1 MKRDGIPL
9 LDLFCGMGGLSLGFA
24 RNGFR
29 ITGYDIHPRVPEI
42 FEINGIGQAIVADLR
57 KEDINPEE
65 DIPIITGGPPCRPWS
80 ALNVRQRGSR
90 HKDHD
95 LFRIFLKIVDSISS
109 EAFLMENVPRL
120 ARDPSFGELL
130 QGMERKYDLAWRVV
144 CYADYGAAIAR
155 HRLILVGFRRKKQN
169 RARIFFERLQD
180 FRNPP
185 LSVREAL
192 SVLEGIDCQRDPE
205 HVWFD
210 FQTIDKYQDKYR
222 TGKFGWYKLDPD
234 RPAPSFGNI
243 SKTYILHPFSGNG
256 AGIPHRVLS
265 IREAMTIMGFPVTFR
280 FPPGMGM
287 STRYQMVA
295 DAVSPVFS
303 EICGRIMRELLEQ

>member
-1 MKRDGIPL
+1 MERDGIPL

-24 RNGFR
+24 RSGFR
-29 ITGYDIHPRVPEI
+29 VTGYDIHPRVPEI

-57 KEDINPEE
+57 TKDIKPEE
-65 DIPIITGGPPCRPWS
+65 EISLITGGPPCRPWS

-90 HKDHD
+90 HQDYD
-95 LFRIFLKIVDSISS
+95 LFRAFLKVVDSISP

-120 ARDPSFGELL
+120 AWDSSFREHL
-130 QGMERKYDLAWRVV
+130 QMVEHKYDLAWEKV

-169 RARIFFERLQD
+169 RARAFFERLQD
-180 FRNPP
+180 FRKPP
-185 LSVREAL
+185 RSVRDAL
-192 SVLEGIDCQRDPE
+192 APLEEVGGQEDPD
-205 HVWFD
+205 HVWFN
-210 FQTIDKYQDKYR
+210 FQTIEKYQDKYR
-222 TGKFGWYKLDPD
+222 TGKYGWYQLDPD

-243 SKTYILHPFSGNG
+243 SKTYILHPFAGNG
-256 AGIPHRVLS
+256 AGTYHRVLS

-287 STRYQMVA
+287 TARYQMVA

-303 EICGRIMRELLEQ
+303 EVCGRIMRELLDR